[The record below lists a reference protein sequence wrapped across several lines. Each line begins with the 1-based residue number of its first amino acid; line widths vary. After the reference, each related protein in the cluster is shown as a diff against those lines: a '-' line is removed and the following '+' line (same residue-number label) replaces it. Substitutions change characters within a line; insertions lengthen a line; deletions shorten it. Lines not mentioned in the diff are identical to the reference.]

1 MKATPL
7 LICNLLAAVAF
18 GQQKADVSTNY
29 VNVSTGRFFQDAQGV
44 RMLAN
49 TTYYRPVEGSPFFSE
64 KWMKGSAALTPE
76 REYQNLWLRL
86 DLLANKL
93 HFRDIRGEEMICTT
107 PVYSLTMKD
116 SVTGAV
122 HSFVHSA
129 FLHAAADLKPQAW
142 LEVLAD
148 GKAQLFCHHK
158 KTMTETQPYGSATFE
173 QRFFTFD
180 VFYLVV
186 NGRMQR
192 IKKAKDIVGELA
204 DKKSELEKWMR
215 SNPGDKSA
223 TYMAKLVAYYN
234 SLVK

>member
-1 MKATPL
+1 MKALPL
-7 LICNLLAAVAF
+7 LIFSLLATVAF
-18 GQQKADVSTNY
+18 SQQKVDVSTNY

-44 RMLAN
+44 RILAN
-49 TTYYRPVEGSPFFSE
+49 TKYYRPVQGSPFFSDA
-64 KWMKGSAALTPE
+64 WMKGSAALTPE

-86 DLLANKL
+86 DLLSNKL

-116 SVTGAV
+116 SATGEV

-142 LEVLAD
+142 LELLAD

-158 KTMTETQPYGSATFE
+158 KTMTETQPYGSATLE

-180 VFYLVV
+180 VFYLVL
-186 NGRMQR
+186 NGHMQR
-192 IKKAKDIVGELA
+192 VKKAKDIVAVLS
-204 DKKSELEKWMR
+204 DKKTELEEWMHQ
-215 SNPGDKSA
+215 NPAEKGGAYLS
-223 TYMAKLVAYYN
+223 KLVAYYN